1 MSTGLRQKYIED
13 RIFDVDEGFID
24 KLQESFSMAQSI
36 RLVKGEK
43 LQRIADRYGLT
54 VAFLRRNFNHYIKDS
69 STEKV
74 KLGYKNEPYYKN
86 EMDYGTMPSYNVSE
100 LSAPELKIYNEI

>member
-1 MSTGLRQKYIED
+1 MNLDYKFKHILT
-13 RIFDVDEGFID
+13 D
-24 KLQESFSMAQSI
+24 KNRKNILF

>member
-1 MSTGLRQKYIED
+1 MNLDYKFQHIITEK
-13 RIFDVDEGFID
+13 D
-24 KLQESFSMAQSI
+24 KKNILF

-54 VAFLRRNFNHYIKDS
+54 VAFLRRNFNRYIKDS
-69 STEKV
+69 SVEKA

-86 EMDYGTMPSYNVSE
+86 EMDYGSMPSYSVDG

>member
-1 MSTGLRQKYIED
+1 MNLDYKFKYILTEKN
-13 RIFDVDEGFID
+13 RKNILF
-24 KLQESFSMAQSI
+24 

-69 STEKV
+69 SIEKV
-74 KLGYKNEPYYKN
+74 KLGYKDETYYKN
-86 EMDYGTMPSYNVSE
+86 EMDYGYMPSYNIDG

>member
-1 MSTGLRQKYIED
+1 MNLDYKFKHILTEK
-13 RIFDVDEGFID
+13 D
-24 KLQESFSMAQSI
+24 KKNILF

-69 STEKV
+69 SIEKV
-74 KLGYKNEPYYKN
+74 KLGYKNEPYYNN
-86 EMDYGTMPSYNVSE
+86 EMDYGFMPSYNVDG